1 MGDNVKLT
9 CTATSSES
17 PITYKWFVNGTQI
30 SDEVTMEYTI
40 SSGQTS
46 NDGSYTCEVD
56 ADSFTEKKSD
66 AKAIKFIKTCKYLYK
81 M

>member
-1 MGDNVKLT
+1 
-9 CTATSSES
+9 
-17 PITYKWFVNGTQI
+17 
-30 SDEVTMEYTI
+30 MEYTI

>member
-9 CTATSSES
+9 CTAKSSES
-17 PITYKWFVNGTQI
+17 PITYKWFVDGTPILNQ
-30 SDEVTMEYTI
+30 VTMEYII

-56 ADSFTEKKSD
+56 ANSFTTKKSD
-66 AKAIKFIKTCKYLYK
+66 AKPIKFVCKYLYK